1 MIFDQL
7 ILLEVTGSKKFTGPI
22 LEQAHVFWKSK
33 HVTFYS
39 VVASKLKKRG
49 LPVDL
54 PSRCSLEAIS
64 KDSFVAV

>member
-54 PSRCSLEAIS
+54 PS
-64 KDSFVAV
+64 